1 MPDNSPTITLDVVQ
15 AQTNRAKC
23 YNCMSKI
30 DRGSLK
36 GVITV
41 DVDIQD
47 KKTGEIKTVQQNR
60 SLCAQCVRTN
70 IQALSNHLNMIA
82 QKIGL

>member
-1 MPDNSPTITLDVVQ
+1 MSDKSPIVTLDVVQ

-30 DRGSLK
+30 ERGSLK

-41 DVDIQD
+41 DVDIQN
-47 KKTGEIKTVQQNR
+47 KTTGEIKAVQQNR
-60 SLCAQCVRTN
+60 SLCAPCVRTN
-70 IQALSNHLNMIA
+70 IQSLFNHLNAIA
-82 QKIGL
+82 RKVGV